1 MKIKIDYHKLGEVNK
16 KALRSL
22 SSMIPTLL
30 GILLLIAMMR
40 VFIPKTF
47 YSKMFTGNLFFDSI
61 IGSIV
66 GSISVGSP
74 VTGYLLG
81 AGFLKEGISLVAVTA
96 FLVAWVT
103 VGLIQLPLEST
114 IMGKR
119 FAIFR
124 NLIAFLM
131 SFIVA
136 IITVLIFNLLH

>member
-1 MKIKIDYHKLGEVNK
+1 MININYNKLKEANK
-16 KALRSL
+16 KALKSL
-22 SSMIPTLL
+22 FNMIPMLL

-47 YSKMFTGNLFFDSI
+47 YSKMFTGNMFFDSI

-74 VTGYLLG
+74 VTGYILG
-81 AGFLKEGISLVAVTA
+81 AGFLKEGISLVAITG

-103 VGLIQLPLEST
+103 VGLVQLPLESV

-124 NLIAFLM
+124 NLNAFLT
-131 SFIVA
+131 SFVVA
-136 IITVLIFNLLH
+136 IITVFIFNLLR